1 MERFAIAGD
10 SHTYETRIDWSIPR
24 RGYHLGRNWLRH
36 FRDSYLP
43 FLRPAFENTK
53 NGEALNVVLRRFG
66 APSHI
71 DGLHDVPGKE
81 GHLVSGCGE
90 SCTLRLWYELRF
102 MLGTHALTV
111 DFDSRHKVIN
121 KYEMYSP

>member
-1 MERFAIAGD
+1 MRLASIGRSLVAAIIWAAIGYVIFEIA
-10 SHTYETRIDWSIPR
+10 TY
-24 RGYHLGRNWLRH
+24 H
-36 FRDSYLP
+36 SYVQ
-43 FLRPAFENTK
+43 AFENTK